1 MDKEIDKNTTVELV
15 PARDGSWIPTP
26 PLRRNPAA
34 RAARVWLRECVN
46 PTAPSSYLGPGEL
59 CLIRTHLHWLVPA
72 RAIVSAAAMMPLAI
86 LLGVAVPSVWWLQL
100 GLGLAAV
107 AHQGFLFYRFLA
119 WRTEQIIV
127 TDQRIIR
134 TAGVFTTTV
143 DAVNLDQITDSTY
156 HRSFL
161 GHLFNYGTVRIGS
174 AGQRQAL
181 ESIDFCPDPAAVY
194 RATLPDSD
202 AAPARAGHRKGDPR

>member
-1 MDKEIDKNTTVELV
+1 
-15 PARDGSWIPTP
+15 
-26 PLRRNPAA
+26 
-34 RAARVWLRECVN
+34 VWLRECVN

-72 RAIVSAAAMMPLAI
+72 RAIVSAAVMMPIVI
-86 LLGVAVPSVWWLQL
+86 LLGFVTPSVWWLQL

-143 DAVNLDQITDSTY
+143 DAVNLEQITDSTY

-174 AGQRQAL
+174 AGQNQTLDR
-181 ESIDFCPDPAAVY
+181 IDFCPDPAAIY
-194 RATLPDSD
+194 RATLRDSALPRRD
-202 AAPARAGHRKGDPR
+202 PA